1 MTVTEY
7 MIYGFDFIKEDNGG
21 FSVIANDDLG
31 GATCGETYDKAF
43 YMAQWYIRDTA
54 EDLFRDFQFIPKA
67 LPVKANQVAV
77 NIGID
82 SALKIMLLNCL
93 VELRIKKSKLA
104 TLMGISPAALNQC
117 LRFDK
122 TTKFETLAKAFDVIG
137 KPLKISC

>member
-21 FSVIANDDLG
+21 FSVIANNDLG
-31 GATCGETYDKAF
+31 GATCGETYDKAY

-93 VELRIKKSKLA
+93 VDLRIKKSKLA

>member
-1 MTVTEY
+1 MNINDY
-7 MIYGFDFIKEDNGG
+7 LIYGFDFIEETSGS

-31 GATCGETYDKAF
+31 GATCGDTYEKAY
-43 YMAQWYIRDTA
+43 YMAQWYVRDTA
-54 EDLFRDFQFIPKA
+54 DDLFRDFQFIPKA

-77 NIGID
+77 NIGVD

-93 VELRIKKSKLA
+93 VELRIKKGKLA
-104 TLMGISPAALNQC
+104 KLMGISPAALNQY

-122 TTKFETLAKAFDVIG
+122 TTKFTTIAKAFDVIG